1 LHYTEARFRLS
12 TTAAKPQRADALR
25 NRGRVLA
32 AARETFAA
40 DGLDAQVDDIALR
53 AGVGVGTVYRH
64 FPTKEALLEAVA
76 RQGYE
81 EICGIAREALEQDD
95 PWQAFSDF
103 MWRGARLHR
112 DDRAQCEM
120 NTTRPDVVRRV
131 AGDKQELLGLV
142 GQLIK
147 RGQKAGVLRAD
158 LSADDMP
165 MIWCSL
171 GAAQQHSGDERWER
185 YLEMVLDGL
194 RAR

>member
-1 LHYTEARFRLS
+1 
-12 TTAAKPQRADALR
+12 
-25 NRGRVLA
+25 VLA
-32 AARETFAA
+32 GARNTFAA

-103 MWRGARLHR
+103 MWSGARLHR
-112 DDRAQCEM
+112 DDRAQCEIH
-120 NTTRPDVVRRV
+120 TSRPDVITRV
-131 AGDKQELLGLV
+131 AGDKRELLLLV
-142 GQLIK
+142 GRLIE
-147 RGQKAGVLRAD
+147 RGQREGVIRAD

-171 GAAQQHSGDERWER
+171 GAAQQHSADASWER